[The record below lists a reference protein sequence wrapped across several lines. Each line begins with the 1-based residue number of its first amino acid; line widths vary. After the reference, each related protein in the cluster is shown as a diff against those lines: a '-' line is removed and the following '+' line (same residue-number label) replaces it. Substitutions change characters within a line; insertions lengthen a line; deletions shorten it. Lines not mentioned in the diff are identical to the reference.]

1 MPASSSASRERS
13 APRSVLIAYAAP
25 AVATSFVFTAV
36 SLYLLKFSTDVLLL
50 APATIGLIFAV
61 GRFWDAFTDPIVG
74 HLSDRTRS
82 RLGRRR
88 PWLLAAALPVA
99 GAYLAIWSPPAG
111 VEEGQ
116 LALWMGGAILLFYTA
131 ITAFTVPYTALG
143 AELSAGYH
151 DRTRVFGAKA
161 FGDHIGIV
169 LGAASLLFME
179 KAAEPRAAAVC
190 VATLAGGLMIAGTV
204 WATAALR
211 EPAEHQG
218 RGGRRRP
225 HDAFA
230 DVLRNRE
237 ARILVA
243 VFFLEMLG
251 YQTFVVML
259 PYLTEYVLE
268 TPGATA
274 YYLFAA
280 ILTTLATLPVWV
292 PWSRR
297 FGKARVWAVSLAV
310 KTAVFAGMALV
321 GPGDWLLIGG
331 LTVVFGAATGGG
343 AVLGPSLKA
352 DVVDSD
358 EARTGERKEGT
369 FFAAWGLAIKMAVGF
384 AILIS
389 GTLLS
394 SVGFEP
400 NVAQRPEVLIGIRTT
415 VSALPVA
422 CHILALLLL
431 ARLRMNEA
439 DHAALRRSA
448 PRFGPIPTLRQ
459 EGAR

>member
-1 MPASSSASRERS
+1 VTAPRLAEPAV
-13 APRSVLIAYAAP
+13 PRSVLVAYAAP

-36 SLYLLKFSTDVLLL
+36 SLYLLKFSTDVLLI
-50 APATIGLIFAV
+50 APATVGLLFAV
-61 GRFWDAFTDPIVG
+61 GRFWDAFTDPVVG

-88 PWLLAAALPVA
+88 PWLLGSALPVA
-99 GAYLAIWSPPAG
+99 VAYLAIWSPPAAAA
-111 VEEGQ
+111 EGW
-116 LALWMGGAILLFYTA
+116 LSLWMGGSILAFYTA

-151 DRTRVFGAKA
+151 ERTRVFGAKA
-161 FGDHIGIV
+161 FGDHVGIV

-179 KAAEPRAAAVC
+179 NASDPRAAAAC
-190 VATLAGGLMIAGTV
+190 VAILAGLLMVVGTA

-218 RGGRRRP
+218 RGGVRRP
-225 HDAFA
+225 HEAFA

-237 ARILVA
+237 ARILLA

-251 YQTFVVML
+251 YQTFVVLL
-259 PYLTEYVLE
+259 PYVTQYVLE

-274 YYLFAA
+274 WYLLAA
-280 ILTTLATLPVWV
+280 ILTTLVTLPVWV

-297 FGKARVWAVSLAV
+297 FGKVPVWGTSLAV
-310 KTAVFAGMALV
+310 KTGVFAGMALV

-352 DVVDSD
+352 DVIDTD
-358 EARTGERKEGT
+358 EATTGERKEGT
-369 FFAAWGLAIKMAVGF
+369 FFAAWGLAIKLAVGM

-389 GTLLS
+389 GSLLS
-394 SVGFEP
+394 AIDFRP
-400 NVAQRPEVLIGIRTT
+400 NAAQAPEALLGIRAA

-422 CHILALLLL
+422 CHVLAIVLL
-431 ARLRMNEA
+431 AGLHMDEGGHAGLRRQAPGLPVRAWRKE
-439 DHAALRRSA
+439 ALR
-448 PRFGPIPTLRQ
+448 
-459 EGAR
+459 